1 MDPAAPWLERIDRGG
16 ASWSKREPGSY
27 VGVPFGRVAKRGGVR
42 SSSREK
48 TPCLCKSSSRKRG
61 VVGLTTSLKGDG
73 RLRVR
78 LVEWTA
84 NPPPVRLTQPA
95 RADICFSSG
104 RHKLWG
110 VNRERKPE
118 ATRALVL
125 LELHSQP
132 PHSTQ
137 HTRTLR
143 TCRTGFKLKKPLAL
157 PCCAL
162 AACALAFERHR
173 ICYHKWF
180 TTRTSI

>member
-16 ASWSKREPGSY
+16 ASWSKRDPGSY

-95 RADICFSSG
+95 RADICFSSAS
-104 RHKLWG
+104 RHKLVG
-110 VNRERKPE
+110 GKPRTK
-118 ATRALVL
+118 AARALVL

-143 TCRTGFKLKKPLAL
+143 TCRTGFKLKKRLAL
-157 PCCAL
+157 PCCACCLCL
-162 AACALAFERHR
+162 ALGV
-173 ICYHKWF
+173 
-180 TTRTSI
+180 RT